1 MGAKVEF
8 FDRVLAR
15 IDRLDRESVQ
25 GYVCGLVRER
35 KKLEELL
42 DEINE
47 GIVLLTL
54 EGAVRFANRRAH
66 LWLGFQRFLKDRS
79 KIEELV
85 EEPLVK
91 DFIMECLKKPM
102 DSAHVEVRVLTPRE
116 MYLRIHSIPFETE
129 GETEILL
136 KVENL
141 TQDQRVMEEEARLQR
156 IEGLIRLAAGVAHE
170 IGNPLNSIQ
179 IHLDLL
185 KRETARLPRGK
196 QLPIEKFLQ
205 VIASETRRLDQIVRS
220 FLRATRQPPLR
231 FRLDSLNEVL
241 EEVVGFMRPEIQKQK
256 VRVKLLLDK
265 NLPRFLLDRD
275 RLHEAFINLIKNGVE
290 AMPQG
295 GVLVISTS
303 LKEKLCTVR
312 FADEGA
318 GIEERDLPHIFEAYY
333 TTKPEGSGLGLTQV
347 YQAVRDHG
355 GRIDVKS
362 EKEEGTVF
370 TLLLPV
376 RQERLSLPQP
386 RGNGKR
392 GNFS

>member
-8 FDRVLAR
+8 LDRVLAR

-25 GYVCGLVRER
+25 GYVCGLIREQ
-35 KKLEELL
+35 KKLEGLL

-47 GIVLLTL
+47 GIMLLTP
-54 EGAVRFANRRAH
+54 EGTVRFANRRAH
-66 LWLGFQRFLKDRS
+66 LSLGFQRFLKDRS
-79 KIEELV
+79 KIEDLV

-91 DFIMECLKKPM
+91 DFITECLKKPE
-102 DSAHVEVRVLTPRE
+102 DSAHIEDRVLIPRE
-116 MYLRIHSIPFETE
+116 MYLRIHWVPIETE

-136 KVENL
+136 RVENL
-141 TQDQRVMEEEARLQR
+141 TQNQRVVDEEARLQR

-185 KRETARLPRGK
+185 KRETAKLPRGK
-196 QLPIEKFLQ
+196 QQPIEKFLQ

-265 NLPRFLLDRD
+265 KLSRFLLDRD

-318 GIEERDLPHIFEAYY
+318 GIDERDLPHIFEAYY

-347 YQAVRDHG
+347 YQAIRDHG

-362 EKEEGTVF
+362 EKGKGTVF
-370 TLLLPV
+370 TLLLPI

-392 GNFS
+392 GDFS